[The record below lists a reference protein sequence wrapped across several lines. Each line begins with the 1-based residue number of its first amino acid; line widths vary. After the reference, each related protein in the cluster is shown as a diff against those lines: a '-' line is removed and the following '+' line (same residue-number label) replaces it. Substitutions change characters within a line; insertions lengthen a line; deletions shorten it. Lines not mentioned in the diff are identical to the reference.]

1 VGDGQNQEK
10 SEIQV
15 PVFALNKPFLFEGQ
29 TYTEFPFDL
38 DALTG
43 DDMLSCERMMNTMTN
58 DFVLARTV
66 SMAFQLAIASKA
78 AKVQPDV
85 LRALPAK
92 EFTRMMQRVQNFLL
106 SWD

>member
-1 VGDGQNQEK
+1 MGDEQNQGNPET
-10 SEIQV
+10 QA
-15 PVFALNKPFLFEGQ
+15 PVYALDKPFTFEGQ
-29 TYTEFPFDL
+29 TYMEFPFDL
-38 DALTG
+38 EALTG

-58 DFVLARTV
+58 EFVLARTV

-78 AKVQPDV
+78 AKVPPDV

>member
-1 VGDGQNQEK
+1 M
-10 SEIQV
+10 
-15 PVFALNKPFLFEGQ
+15 FEGQ

-43 DDMLSCERMMNTMTN
+43 EDMLSSERLMNTMTHEY
-58 DFVLARTV
+58 VLARTV
-66 SMAFQLAIASKA
+66 SMAFQLAVASRA
-78 AKVQPDV
+78 AQVPPDV

-106 SWD
+106 AWD